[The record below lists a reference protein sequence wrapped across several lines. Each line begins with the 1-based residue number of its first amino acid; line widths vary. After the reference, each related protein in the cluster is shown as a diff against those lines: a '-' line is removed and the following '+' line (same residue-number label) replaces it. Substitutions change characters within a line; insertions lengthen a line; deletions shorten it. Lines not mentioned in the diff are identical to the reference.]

1 MLGDSVE
8 QIEASAV
15 QSVVHVIT
23 DAGPH
28 PYFRTLIEGGL
39 ARPLLAV
46 GCLGPAGALQEE
58 MASLGVA
65 TFALGARDR
74 SAYPAA
80 LARLTRLLR
89 RRRAQVLQTHLV
101 DGCLVGLMAGRLA
114 GTPVTVMTAH
124 HSHELP
130 YHGRRL
136 LWPERACTTL
146 CDHIIAPTRD
156 VARTLVRHT
165 GVRED
170 KIEIVHHGFDLARL
184 DPGARDGRRV
194 RRELGLEGQI
204 VFGAIGRIYRLKN
217 HLALIEA
224 FGAAL
229 AATPEAR
236 LVIVGAGDSEPL
248 AARAASLG
256 IGDRILLTGARA
268 DVPEMLA
275 AFDVFV
281 HPAIAESFG
290 MVIIEAMAMGLP
302 VLSTPVGI
310 APEVIEAPDTGLM
323 TAGSDVAALQ
333 RGLVALLE
341 LRPSWPEMGAAARR
355 RVGAFTAQRMASRYQ
370 QLYAQ
375 WIRASER
382 PAWRR

>member
-1 MLGDSVE
+1 M
-8 QIEASAV
+8 
-15 QSVVHVIT
+15 QSVVHVIS

-39 ARPLLAV
+39 ARPQLAV
-46 GCLGPAGALQEE
+46 GCLGPAGELQEE

-101 DGCLVGLMAGRLA
+101 DASLVGLMAGRLA

-136 LWPERACTTL
+136 LWPERACTAL

-184 DPGARDGRRV
+184 DPGVRDGRRV
-194 RRELGLEGQI
+194 RRELGLDGQI
-204 VFGAIGRIYRLKN
+204 VFGTIGRIYRLKN

-236 LVIVGAGDSEPL
+236 LVIVGAGDPQPL

-256 IGDRILLTGARA
+256 IGDRILLTGQRS
-268 DVPEMLA
+268 DIPEVLA
-275 AFDVFV
+275 AFDAFV
-281 HPAIAESFG
+281 HPAVAESFG

-302 VLSTPVGI
+302 VLSTPVGV
-310 APEVIEAPDTGLM
+310 APEVIEAPRSGLL
-323 TAGSDVAALQ
+323 TSGSDAGALAQ
-333 RGLVALLE
+333 GLRRLLE
-341 LRPSWPEMGAAARR
+341 LRSSWPQMGASARAQ
-355 RVGAFTAQRMASRYQ
+355 VGGFTAQRMALRYQ
-370 QLYAQ
+370 QLYGE
-375 WIRASER
+375 WLRA
-382 PAWRR
+382 AN